1 MREIIRTQAF
11 LTTSCP
17 AYLPFPMRVCGGQQA
32 IGACSHGCR
41 SLSFPFRT
49 TLFSTSS
56 CEQSGHSLTKSG
68 NTARNGNRNRHLIR
82 ASVLGPELSYELA
95 DQLNAW
101 IIPAP
106 PEPVQFPRKT
116 LNLKFAVLLMRSAY
130 EAVDDLDFIPMNKFQ
145 VKFWK
150 LRQSELEPYTLQYK
164 PLRVKYGDLT
174 DPLYFDFISFAQF
187 ATISKEIQTG
197 EVVFQEKLG
206 ASGELQTVRRDASL
220 VDNAKLPTAF
230 IERAGNIIYK
240 RLLEGFEDVS
250 FNTPPPLSED
260 SSFSVVVQNVQ
271 KLLQSLVDQ
280 GYALKA
286 VVDEVESFTD
296 SRGGKF
302 RVKVDGSATLWGLQT
317 LVSRRAL
324 VLSNFDALAVGGF
337 LRACKRHATYKIRCS
352 DTSVEE
358 LWTVT

>member
-1 MREIIRTQAF
+1 MCDIIRTQA
-11 LTTSCP
+11 LLNTSCS
-17 AYLPFPMRVCGGQQA
+17 MWVCGGLQSG
-32 IGACSHGCR
+32 GACSHGFR
-41 SLSFPFRT
+41 SPSLAFRMT
-49 TLFSTSS
+49 SSSTSS
-56 CEQSGHSLTKSG
+56 RGPSGHSWTTSG
-68 NTARNGNRNRHLIR
+68 SRVRNGSRFRHLVR

-95 DQLNAW
+95 DQINAW

-230 IERAGNIIYK
+230 IERAGNIIYE
-240 RLLEGFEDVS
+240 RLLEGFEDDS
-250 FNTPPPLSED
+250 FNAPPPLSED

-271 KLLQSLVDQ
+271 KLLQILVDQ